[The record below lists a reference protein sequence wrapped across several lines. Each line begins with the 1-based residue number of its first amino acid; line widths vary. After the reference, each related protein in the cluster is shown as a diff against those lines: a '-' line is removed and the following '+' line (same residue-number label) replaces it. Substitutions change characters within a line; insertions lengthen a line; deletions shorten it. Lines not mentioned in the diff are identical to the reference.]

1 MRISDWSSDVCA
13 SDLWLRALGVLC
25 RCDQLDAAI
34 PTDQPAAVRHRQ
46 YRRQI
51 MEVRIDRLRETEAIV
66 AGNQQ
71 RAPGPDQHDIAA
83 GVDLAPQP
91 RPAGRP
97 LAFLPALALISTTE
111 HLPPP
116 SPPEQ

>member
-71 RAPGPDQHDIAA
+71 RAPGADQHDIAA
-83 GVDLAPQP
+83 GVDQI
-91 RPAGRP
+91 GR
-97 LAFLPALALISTTE
+97 ASRRDRVC
-111 HLPPP
+111 
-116 SPPEQ
+116 QYV